1 MKVSP
6 VSFKSLLCFTINDNK
21 PKGALPTMIK
31 TAFAYNPQLK
41 NYKLD
46 PNIQHYDKEIDATV
60 HNAHDKVC
68 KSLDKKYANL
78 LPKGSNKVILT
89 EVDVYVNPRDVEKR
103 YYLTAATAEDE
114 RKILYSS
121 FAESKDFLVAKFGE
135 KDV

>member
-1 MKVSP
+1 M
-6 VSFKSLLCFTINDNK
+6 LLT
-21 PKGALPTMIK
+21 
-31 TAFAYNPQLK
+31 
-41 NYKLD
+41 
-46 PNIQHYDKEIDATV
+46 
-60 HNAHDKVC
+60 